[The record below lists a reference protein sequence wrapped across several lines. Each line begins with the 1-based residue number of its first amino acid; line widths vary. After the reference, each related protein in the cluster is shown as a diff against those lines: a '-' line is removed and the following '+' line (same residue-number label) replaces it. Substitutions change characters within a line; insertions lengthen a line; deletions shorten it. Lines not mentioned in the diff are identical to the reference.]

1 MTLNSPLSA
10 NAAAVPPQIAAWYS
24 DCAWRAML
32 AEVNLSPKPGLVDR
46 YNSGAHTDM
55 ALEDFYASADAI
67 RPWLPRF
74 VEMGA
79 CSAGWPESA
88 VLAALRPA
96 GMACEAAMF
105 RATAGVNT
113 HKGSIFSLGLLC
125 AAAGRLYQLRLP
137 ITPQALCRLAARFCQ
152 GLTAREL
159 ARHNAGHTAGQ
170 RLYLQL
176 GLTGARGEA
185 EAGFPLVREYALPH
199 FLALRAQ
206 GVDPEL
212 ALLDTLLGLM
222 ARNGDTNVAS
232 RGGAA
237 GLRWLQQQAAALLR
251 RGGIR
256 RVADLRALVEFD
268 NACIARHLSPGGSA
282 DLLIVTLF
290 LAEISTVHCH
300 SLSST
305 SFSWRN
311 SDDCFK
317 R

>member
-1 MTLNSPLSA
+1 MMPNTLE
-10 NAAAVPPQIAAWYS
+10 QGGIAPHIIAHYS

-46 YNSGAHTDM
+46 YNNGAHRDM
-55 ALEDFYASADAI
+55 ALEDFYRSADAI
-67 RPWLPRF
+67 RLWLPRF

-79 CSAGWPESA
+79 CSAGLPESA
-88 VLAALRPA
+88 VLAAIRPI

-125 AAAGRLYQLRLP
+125 TAAGRLTQQQKRV
-137 ITPQALCRLAARFCQ
+137 TPEALCRLVAVFCE

-159 ARHNAGHTAGQ
+159 AQHNPGQTAGQ
-170 RLYLQL
+170 RLYMQL

-185 EAGFPLVREYALPH
+185 EAGFPLVSDHALPH
-199 FLALRAQ
+199 YQALKAQ
-206 GVDPEL
+206 GIDPEL
-212 ALLDTLLGLM
+212 ALLDTLLVLM

-232 RGGAA
+232 RGGAD
-237 GLRWLQQQAAALLR
+237 GLRWLQQRAIALLR
-251 RGGIR
+251 QGGIR
-256 RVADLRALVEFD
+256 RASDLHLLEEFD

-282 DLLIVTLF
+282 DLLIVTWF
-290 LAEISTVHCH
+290 LAEISTVN
-300 SLSST
+300 SQTLSST